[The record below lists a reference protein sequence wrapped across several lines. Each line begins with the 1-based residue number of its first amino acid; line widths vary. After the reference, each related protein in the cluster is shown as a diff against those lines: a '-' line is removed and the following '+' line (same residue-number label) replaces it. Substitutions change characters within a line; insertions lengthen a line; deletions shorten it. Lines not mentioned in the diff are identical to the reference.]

1 MHLKVLENHHTDTR
15 VSDQA
20 RNWKTDSYSAHV
32 NPQWVRLLELLQ
44 MNVQY
49 TRCEGAELHTAD
61 GNCFLDFLSG
71 YCVHNLGHN
80 HPKVIA
86 ALHDELDR
94 HGPAML
100 QSHVPELAG
109 TLAEK
114 LCTLA
119 GGRLSKV
126 YFCSSGSEG
135 IEAVIKFARAHTG
148 RSGLLYCSGAFH
160 GLTCGALSLMADSS
174 WAQDFGPLLPGSQDV
189 PFNDLP
195 ELEKMLATR
204 EFAAFIVEPV
214 QSEAGIRIP
223 DDNYLQ
229 KAQSLCRRY
238 GSLFVLDEVQTGMF
252 RTGPFLAGQHYQV
265 DPDMVVLAKALS
277 GGLVPCGAVLMTDAI
292 YRSVYSC
299 LSRAIVHTST
309 YSQNGLSMR
318 AALAAL
324 RVCEEENLGDRAE
337 MMGALLRQELSA
349 ALAGFEMV
357 RQVRGLGML
366 TGIEFHSPKSLKL
379 KVPFE
384 TFQIIHS
391 AMFGQMLVM
400 RIFRGHRI
408 LTQLCGNNFLVL
420 KAAPP
425 LIVSQAQIERF
436 VIAVR
441 DVMEFIHS
449 SGSFWRDALRLAH
462 RTLNI

>member
-1 MHLKVLENHHTDTR
+1 VLLKVLENIHTDTR
-15 VSDQA
+15 SPA
-20 RNWKTDSYSAHV
+20 KNCKTDSYSGHV

-49 TRCEGAELHTAD
+49 TRCEGAELHTINGD
-61 GNCFLDFLSG
+61 RILDYLSG

-80 HPKVIA
+80 HPKIIA

-109 TLAEK
+109 TLAGK

-135 IEAVIKFARAHTG
+135 VETVIKFARAHTG
-148 RSGLLYCSGAFH
+148 RPGLLYCNGAFH

-174 WAQDFGPLLPGSQDV
+174 WAQDFGPLLPGSHHV
-189 PFNDLP
+189 PFNDLQ
-195 ELEKMLATR
+195 ELEKKLATR

-223 DDNYLQ
+223 DGNYLQ
-229 KAQSLCRRY
+229 EAQALCRRY

-252 RTGPFLAGQHYQV
+252 RTGPFLAAHHYQV
-265 DPDMVVLAKALS
+265 DPDMIVLAKALS

-292 YRSVYSC
+292 YRSVYSS
-299 LSRAIVHTST
+299 LSRAIIHTST
-309 YSQNGLSMR
+309 YSENGLAMR
-318 AALAAL
+318 AALATL
-324 RVCEEENLGDRAE
+324 QTCEEDNVADRVDL
-337 MMGALLRQELSA
+337 MGALLRRKLSE
-349 ALAGFEMV
+349 ALAGYEMV
-357 RQVRGLGML
+357 REVRGLGML
-366 TGIEFHSPKSLKL
+366 NGVEFHSPRSLKL
-379 KVPFE
+379 KIPFE
-384 TFQIIHS
+384 AFQIIHS

-400 RIFRGHRI
+400 RIFREHKI

-420 KAAPP
+420 KVAPP
-425 LIVSQAQIERF
+425 LIVSELQVDRF
-436 VIAVR
+436 VSAIR